1 MTDTPKRIYAW
12 AVPPTS
18 NLVGTW
24 CATRYPDAAEAY
36 ILAAE
41 HDRMMAEKG
50 AEIAMLRAER
60 DRWHA
65 DANLML
71 GFADLAYDVGACPT
85 SSELIAARDRVVATI
100 RNAAFEDAA
109 RMVDCAC
116 ECRDAVLAA
125 KTKVERWNACGRDP
139 CGALDAAAIRA
150 MKGEWPLT
158 SRAPSRD
165 RSGACRA
172 RPQEA

>member
-1 MTDTPKRIYAW
+1 MMNTPKWIGI
-12 AVPPTS
+12 VS
-18 NLVGTW
+18 NGLGGW
-24 CATRYPDAAEAY
+24 RLWSKDEPGMGGRDYPDAQY

-85 SSELIAARDRVVATI
+85 SSELLAARDRVVATI
-100 RNAAFEDAA
+100 SNAAFEDAA

-116 ECRDAVLAA
+116 ECREAVLTAN
-125 KTKVERWNACGRDP
+125 TRVERWTACGRDP
-139 CGALDAAAIRA
+139 CGALDAADIRA
-150 MKGEWPLT
+150 MKGE
-158 SRAPSRD
+158 R
-165 RSGACRA
+165 G
-172 RPQEA
+172 

>member
-1 MTDTPKRIYAW
+1 MTDGAPKRIWAW
-12 AVPPTS
+12 ITGIQPLQGNAGLWRS
-18 NLVGTW
+18 DEGTI
-24 CATRYPDAAEAY
+24 TDDEY

-41 HDRMMAEKG
+41 HARIVAKKD

-100 RNAAFEDAA
+100 SNAAFEDAA

-116 ECRDAVLAA
+116 ECREAVLTAN
-125 KTKVERWNACGRDP
+125 TRVERWTACGRDP

-150 MKGEWPLT
+150 MKG
-158 SRAPSRD
+158 
-165 RSGACRA
+165 A
-172 RPQEA
+172 RG

>member
-1 MTDTPKRIYAW
+1 MTDGAPKRIWAW
-12 AVPPTS
+12 IPGIQPLQGNAGLWRS
-18 NLVGTW
+18 DEGTI
-24 CATRYPDAAEAY
+24 TDDEY

-41 HDRMMAEKG
+41 HARIVAKKD

-100 RNAAFEDAA
+100 SNAAFEDAA

-116 ECRDAVLAA
+116 ECREAVLTAN
-125 KTKVERWNACGRDP
+125 TRVERWTACGRDP

-150 MKGEWPLT
+150 MKGE
-158 SRAPSRD
+158 
-165 RSGACRA
+165 GG
-172 RPQEA
+172 